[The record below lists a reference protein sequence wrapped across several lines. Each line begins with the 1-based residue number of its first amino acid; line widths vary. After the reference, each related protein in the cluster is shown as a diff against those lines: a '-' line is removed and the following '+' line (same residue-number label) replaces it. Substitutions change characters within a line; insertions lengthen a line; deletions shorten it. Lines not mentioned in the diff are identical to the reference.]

1 MTREMMG
8 NAFDQA
14 GLIDLEDLPDASDN
28 FDSFLREIRDRFG
41 VDNVAYAGMN
51 PVNRSVI
58 GHVTYGDDWR
68 AHYAKQGFH
77 RIDPTLHSARRA
89 IAPVDWSRLDRDP
102 DYLTVFR
109 SAHDFG
115 ISDQG
120 VTIPVRGPYG
130 DIGGLSLTRGGSELE
145 WRALCRENLHLW
157 QALSVHVHDLVIS
170 SDSFSNLLR
179 GPSLSSRE
187 REILQWTAEGKSQQD
202 IGDILA
208 ISHRTVEV
216 HLRSAR
222 HKLYALTTAQAVG
235 RGISMGFVYPG

>member
-1 MTREMMG
+1 MG
-8 NAFDQA
+8 EVFDKA
-14 GLIDLEDLPDASDN
+14 GLIDLADMPDAAADL
-28 FDSFLREIRDRFG
+28 DAFLTELRDRFG

-51 PVNRSVI
+51 PINRSVM
-58 GHVTYGDDWR
+58 GHVTYDDDWKQ
-68 AHYAKQGFH
+68 HYAEREFH
-77 RIDPTLHSARRA
+77 RIDPTLHSARRS
-89 IAPVDWSRLDRDP
+89 IAPVDWSRLERDI
-102 DYLTVFR
+102 DYLTVFNDAR
-109 SAHDFG
+109 DFG

-120 VTIPVRGPYG
+120 VTIPVRGPFG
-130 DIGGLSLTRGGSELE
+130 DVGGLSLTAGGS
-145 WRALCRENLHLW
+145 RAAWTTLCRENIHLW
-157 QALSVHVHDLVIS
+157 QALAVHVHDLVIR

-179 GPSLSSRE
+179 GPTLSSRE

-235 RGISMGFVYPG
+235 RAISMGLIYPG

>member
-1 MTREMMG
+1 MRDV
-8 NAFDQA
+8 FDRA
-14 GLIDLEDLPDASDN
+14 GLIDLADLPDASTD
-28 FDSFLREIRDRFG
+28 FDAFLQGLCDRFG
-41 VDNVAYAGMN
+41 VDHIAYAGMN
-51 PVNRSVI
+51 PINRTVI
-58 GHVTYGDDWR
+58 GHVTYPQAWQQ
-68 AHYAKQGFH
+68 HYAKMGFH
-77 RIDPTLHSARRA
+77 RLDPTINSARRS
-89 IAPVDWSRLDRDP
+89 IAPVNWARLERDI

-109 SAHDFG
+109 DAREFG

-130 DIGGLSLTRGGSELE
+130 DFGGLSFTNGGDKSA
-145 WRALCRENLHLW
+145 WSALCRENMHLW
-157 QALSVHVHDLVIS
+157 QALSVHVHDLVIK
-170 SDSFSNLLR
+170 SDSFSSLLR

-202 IGDILA
+202 IADILA

-235 RGISMGFVYPG
+235 RAISMGFVYPG

>member
-1 MTREMMG
+1 MG
-8 NAFDQA
+8 DLFDRA
-14 GLIDLEDLPDASDN
+14 GLIDLADLPDASQD
-28 FDSFLREIRDRFG
+28 FDVFLREIRDRFG
-41 VDNVAYAGMN
+41 VDHVAYAGMN
-51 PVNRSVI
+51 PINRSVV
-58 GHVTYGDDWR
+58 GHVTYDQDWR
-68 AHYAKQGFH
+68 AHYAARGFH
-77 RIDPTLHSARRA
+77 NIDPTLHSARRS
-89 IAPVDWSRLDRDP
+89 IAPVDWSRLERDL
-102 DYLTVFR
+102 DFLAVFR
-109 SAHDFG
+109 DAHDFG

-130 DIGGLSLTRGGSELE
+130 DIGGLSLTRGGSAHE

-157 QALSVHVHDLVIS
+157 QSLAVHVHDLVIS
-170 SDSFSNLLR
+170 SDSFSSLLR

-235 RGISMGFVYPG
+235 RAISMGLVYPG

>member
-1 MTREMMG
+1 MMG
-8 NAFDQA
+8 DAFDRA
-14 GLIDLEDLPDASDN
+14 GLIDLAELPDAAQD
-28 FDSFLREIRDRFG
+28 FDAFLREIRDRFG
-41 VDNVAYAGMN
+41 VDHVAYAGMN
-51 PVNRSVI
+51 PINRSVV
-58 GHVTYGDDWR
+58 GHVTYGEDWQE
-68 AHYAKQGFH
+68 HYATQGFH
-77 RIDPTLHSARRA
+77 RIDPTLHSARRS
-89 IAPVDWSRLDRDP
+89 IAPVDWSRLERDL

-130 DIGGLSLTRGGSELE
+130 DIGGLSLTCGGPKKE
-145 WRALCRENLHLW
+145 WKALCRENLHLW

-170 SDSFSNLLR
+170 SDSFSSLLR
-179 GPSLSSRE
+179 GPSMSLRE

-202 IGDILA
+202 IADILA

-235 RGISMGFVYPG
+235 RAISMGLIYPG

>member
-1 MTREMMG
+1 MG
-8 NAFDQA
+8 DTFDRA
-14 GLIDLEDLPDASDN
+14 GIIDLAELPDAAQD
-28 FDSFLREIRDRFG
+28 FDAFLQEIRDRFG
-41 VDNVAYAGMN
+41 VNHVAYAGMN
-51 PVNRSVI
+51 PINRSVI
-58 GHVTYGDDWR
+58 GHVTYGEEWQK
-68 AHYAKQGFH
+68 HYAAQGFH
-77 RIDPTLHSARRA
+77 RIDPTLHSARRS
-89 IAPVDWSRLDRDP
+89 IAPVDWSRLEHDL

-115 ISDQG
+115 IPDQG

-130 DIGGLSLTRGGSELE
+130 DLGGLSLTYGGPKAE
-145 WRALCRENLHLW
+145 WKALCRENLHLW

-179 GPSLSSRE
+179 GPSMSLRE

-202 IGDILA
+202 IADILT

-235 RGISMGFVYPG
+235 RAISMGLIYPG

>member
-1 MTREMMG
+1 MSD
-8 NAFDQA
+8 AFDRA
-14 GLIDLEDLPDASDN
+14 GLIDLAELPDATAD
-28 FDSFLREIRDRFG
+28 FDGFLIELRDRFG
-41 VDNVAYAGMN
+41 LDHVAYAGMN
-51 PVNRSVI
+51 PVNRSVV
-58 GHVTYGDDWR
+58 GHVTYPDAWKL
-68 AHYAKQGFH
+68 HYAHRGFQ
-77 RIDPTLHSARRA
+77 RIDPTLHQARRS
-89 IAPVDWSRLDRDP
+89 IAPVDWSRLERDE
-102 DYLTVFR
+102 DYLAVFNEAR
-109 SAHDFG
+109 DFG

-130 DIGGLSLTRGGSELE
+130 DVGGLSLTSSGKQAD
-145 WRALCRENLHLW
+145 WTALCRQNLHLW
-157 QALSVHVHDLVIS
+157 QALAVHVHDLVIS

-202 IGDILA
+202 IADILA

-235 RGISMGFVYPG
+235 RAISMGLIYPG